1 MSQPLIDVNQQG
13 SVIEKREKLQEG
25 PLGAAFA
32 IPVFG
37 VVNFVILI
45 FLTFFNFVSGD
56 DYKYVLL
63 HLTSLIGFV
72 FLIAAARSVQREIE
86 PSISGRIVVSR
97 FLTIAAII
105 SLVVYVPLGAYALFK
120 EFPGDNSIQLKFWGL
135 AMFLLA
141 VFSLGSSV
149 ALILAINGY
158 RKAYNRSASSL
169 CEKRGVR
176 FSDHFGAEE
185 EGTAYWG
192 GEWTEESQE

>member
-1 MSQPLIDVNQQG
+1 MSQPLINVNQQG

-32 IPVFG
+32 IPVLG

-45 FLTFFNFVSGD
+45 LLTFFNFVSGD

-63 HLTSLIGFV
+63 HLTSLVGFV

-97 FLTIAAII
+97 FLTIAALT
-105 SLVVYVPLGAYALFK
+105 SLAVYLVFGAYALFR
-120 EFPGDNSIQLKFWGL
+120 EFPGSNSIQLKFWGL
-135 AMFLLA
+135 AMFLLGL
-141 VFSLGSSV
+141 FSLGSSV
-149 ALILAINGY
+149 ALILAIDGY
-158 RKAYNRSASSL
+158 RKAYNKSATSL

-185 EGTAYWG
+185 EGAVYWG
-192 GEWTEESQE
+192 GAWTEESEE